1 MRYREGTANIVEGVQ
16 MGKGGA
22 RARSGP
28 TAQLDAA
35 RRERDKGDWVYLP
48 SVSQMDPPEW
58 PLNNSCNV
66 VYGKGEDV
74 IVEDLHRRELHLWN
88 KLWAK
93 GQALMWHI
101 DDLDLEVALY
111 CRALTKTEAQ
121 MDVTSSGMLAEL
133 RRMSEGLGLNAAG
146 LLRNKW
152 RFKTQDE
159 HSVEAHEL
167 AEDVGAATE
176 SDAAVVDLFAGVRR
190 EA

>member
-1 MRYREGTANIVEGVQ
+1 

-48 SVSQMDPPEW
+48 TESEMDPPEW
-58 PLNNSCNV
+58 PLNRTCAV
-66 VYGKGEDV
+66 TYGRGEDA
-74 IVEDLHRRELHLWN
+74 ETEELHDREMALWR

-101 DDLDLEVALY
+101 DGLDLEVALY

-152 RFKTQDE
+152 RFKTQDD

-167 AEDVGAATE
+167 AEDANAAVAGN
-176 SDAAVVDLFAGVRR
+176 AAVVDLFAGVRR